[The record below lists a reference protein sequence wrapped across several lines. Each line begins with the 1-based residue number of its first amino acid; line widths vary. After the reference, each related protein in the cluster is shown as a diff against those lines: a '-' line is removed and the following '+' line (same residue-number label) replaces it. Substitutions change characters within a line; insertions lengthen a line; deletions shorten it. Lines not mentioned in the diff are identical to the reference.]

1 MRKKSFPFVF
11 LLVLSCQ
18 CFGWTHLSGN
28 TFGWK
33 QKKLTFYVNTANC
46 TLPDS
51 QIFSI
56 VDTALAAWNG
66 IPSTDLELVRAST
79 PATDG
84 DAELRAGTATQ
95 VPLIVCSTHLADY
108 SQNPNAILAFM
119 PFSQI
124 DSEGYINYS
133 GLVLNAE
140 VGSAA
145 EISTLSPSE
154 VELVMGHEMGH
165 VLGLGHSADPDA
177 LMYFQLNK
185 NFLLITQDDIDGI
198 TQLYPRNE
206 FVAGAFGCS
215 SVHQRKT
222 KVPLQGLLGL
232 GLFTALVLGVARK
245 KFSIEPLPE
254 LGE

>member
-1 MRKKSFPFVF
+1 MRKLVFPF
-11 LLVLSCQ
+11 LALSFFSLQ

-46 TLPDS
+46 TLSENELFAIIDR
-51 QIFSI
+51 
-56 VDTALAAWNG
+56 ALAAWNG
-66 IPSTDLELVRAST
+66 IPSTDLELVRSST

-95 VPLIVCSTHLADY
+95 VPLVVCSTHLADY
-108 SQNPNAILAFM
+108 SQDPNAILGFM

-145 EISTLSPSE
+145 EISTLSASE
-154 VELVMGHEMGH
+154 VELVVGHEIGH
-165 VLGLGHSADPDA
+165 VLGLGHSADRDA

-185 NFLLITQDDIDGI
+185 TFLLITQDDMDGI

-206 FVAGAFGCS
+206 FLAGAFGCS
-215 SVHQRKT
+215 SVHQRET
-222 KVPLQGLLGL
+222 RLPGLGLLGFF
-232 GLFTALVLGVARK
+232 LFTVLVIIVARK

-254 LGE
+254 PGE

>member
-1 MRKKSFPFVF
+1 MRKLVFPFLALSF
-11 LLVLSCQ
+11 LSVH

-46 TLPDS
+46 TLSENELFAIIDR
-51 QIFSI
+51 
-56 VDTALAAWNG
+56 ALAAWNG
-66 IPSTDLELVRAST
+66 IPSTDLELVRSST

-95 VPLIVCSTHLADY
+95 VPLVVCSTHLADY
-108 SQNPNAILAFM
+108 SQDPNAILGFM

-145 EISTLSPSE
+145 EISTLSASE
-154 VELVMGHEMGH
+154 VELVVGHEIGH
-165 VLGLGHSADPDA
+165 VLGLGHSADSDA

-185 NFLLITQDDIDGI
+185 TFLLITQDDMDGI

-206 FVAGAFGCS
+206 FLAGAFGCS
-215 SVHQRKT
+215 SVHQRET
-222 KVPLQGLLGL
+222 RLPVHGLLGFF
-232 GLFTALVLGVARK
+232 LFTALVIVAARK

-254 LGE
+254 PGE